1 MNAYTAG
8 CYGVPVVFLTRHGLL
23 QELLPRRPAG
33 EKNVVCWD
41 DPAWIFCMRDE
52 GEPNGK

>member
-8 CYGVPVVFLTRHGLL
+8 CYGVPVVFLTSGLL

-33 EKNVVCWD
+33 G
-41 DPAWIFCMRDE
+41 R
-52 GEPNGK
+52 GERGVFGMIRLGYFV